1 MAAAAA
7 HIRSRLRRLA
17 GGPELA
23 EADGRT
29 REWGPYLWDSRN
41 EYGSGN
47 REERGVRSGRT
58 REDG

>member
-29 REWGPYLWDSRN
+29 REWVLNLWDSRN

-47 REERGVRSGRT
+47 REERG
-58 REDG
+58 